1 MQDLH
6 ATVKADC
13 GASLILRRMS
23 SGPIDTTSAIDVS
36 LYLDFTQ
43 RSSVPS
49 TEKASINEI
58 LEGDVRAN

>member
-1 MQDLH
+1 MQDPH

-13 GASLILRRMS
+13 GARLIPRRIT
-23 SGPIDTTSAIDVS
+23 SGPIDTTSEIDVS

-43 RSSVPS
+43 RLSVPP

-58 LEGDVRAN
+58 LQGDVWAT